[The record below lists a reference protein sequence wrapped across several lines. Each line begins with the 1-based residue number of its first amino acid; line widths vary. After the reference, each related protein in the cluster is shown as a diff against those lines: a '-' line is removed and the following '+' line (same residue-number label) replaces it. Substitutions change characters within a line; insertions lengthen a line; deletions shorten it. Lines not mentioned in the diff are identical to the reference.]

1 VGDRERKKE
10 KKKKSKEKAHSE
22 EKPPETKTDE
32 TAEREV
38 QTVEEEIVEPE
49 EDTAAIES
57 ESKSQVVEQIPAEPE
72 ILLPSWG
79 SVEEYEL
86 MYHIPPGD
94 EDRNLWAEEW
104 GDFLLEWAQK
114 NTAHKI
120 SLATFITEPPF
131 SDIFGKVKAFRL
143 IAKKLVE
150 KDVAEWVG
158 KNNGQLRIYWRPIE
172 DWADIIYAWALDT
185 GKTRL
190 DVKTLVIQES
200 NQDFASLPED
210 ELKTILGILV
220 EQNLAE
226 WVDKKR
232 AAIRI
237 RIS

>member
-1 VGDRERKKE
+1 MGVRERKKE
-10 KKKKSKEKAHSE
+10 KKESKEEARSE
-22 EKPPETKTDE
+22 EKSAESKTDE
-32 TAEREV
+32 ITEQEVQPLEGPSTTQKEDKTTTEPESRTQVVEETPAEREM
-38 QTVEEEIVEPE
+38 
-49 EDTAAIES
+49 
-57 ESKSQVVEQIPAEPE
+57 
-72 ILLPSWG
+72 LLPTWG
-79 SVEEYEL
+79 SVNEYEL
-86 MYHIPPGD
+86 MYHIPTG
-94 EDRNLWAEEW
+94 EDDRDLWADEW

-120 SLATFITEPPF
+120 SLVTFITEQPF

-143 IAKKLVE
+143 IAEKLVD

-158 KNNGQLRIYWRPIE
+158 RNKGQLRIYWRPIE
-172 DWADIIYAWALDT
+172 DWADIIYAWSIET

-200 NQDFASLPED
+200 SQDFASLPED

-220 EQNLAE
+220 EQELAE

>member
-1 VGDRERKKE
+1 VGVRERKKE
-10 KKKKSKEKAHSE
+10 KKSKEKARSE
-22 EKPPETKTDE
+22 EETIESKTDE
-32 TAEREV
+32 IEKQEV
-38 QTVEEEIVEPE
+38 QAVEVDSIEGKEDTGIIKGESKTQAVEEV
-49 EDTAAIES
+49 S
-57 ESKSQVVEQIPAEPE
+57 AEPE
-72 ILLPSWG
+72 IFLPSWG
-79 SVEEYEL
+79 SVKEYEL
-86 MYHIPPGD
+86 MYHIPPEED
-94 EDRNLWAEEW
+94 DRNLWADEW
-104 GDFLLEWAQK
+104 GDFLLEWAQG

-131 SDIFGKVKAFRL
+131 CDIFGKVKAFRL
-143 IAKKLVE
+143 IAEKLVE

-172 DWADIIYAWALDT
+172 DWADIIYAWAIET

-210 ELKTILGILV
+210 EIKTVLGILV
-220 EQNLAE
+220 EQELAE

-232 AAIRI
+232 AAIKI